1 MARAVGR
8 EDGYKFKKGTSR
20 SKHLKQNQ
28 DDKPKKWSKT
38 TSEERINR
46 LKQIIMTE
54 KELEKSMKIKEQRRS
69 KAEMIKN
76 FSLCDTLSTEIRG
89 LIKEKHVL
97 ENERKVLQR
106 KESQSKWFLKRK
118 SALQTEGE
126 KRNEQILLKRKPVS
140 MTLESMWSRKKEV
153 CSTIFDGQQVSS
165 MANDVVCLSSV
176 VPRATPNQA
185 EDDGDIEVLSPPVT
199 SVTPN
204 QAENDRDVEVLSPL
218 VTSVK
223 QNQAEDDRDIE
234 VLFLPVTSVTPNQA
248 HEDDRDIEILSPPV
262 TSVTPNQA
270 EDDGDIEV
278 LSTPVTSVTPNK
290 AEDDREIEVLSPP
303 VTSVTPNK
311 AEDKGHK
318 TSTEIEAS
326 AQDF

>member
-1 MARAVGR
+1 MARAVVR

-46 LKQIIMTE
+46 LKQITMTE

-106 KESQSKWFLKRK
+106 KESKWFLKRK

-176 VPRATPNQA
+176 
-185 EDDGDIEVLSPPVT
+185 VT

-290 AEDDREIEVLSPP
+290 AEDYREIEVLSPP

-318 TSTEIEAS
+318 TSTESEAS

>member
-106 KESQSKWFLKRK
+106 KESQSKWRRESQLCKLK
-118 SALQTEGE
+118 E
-126 KRNEQILLKRKPVS
+126 KNE
-140 MTLESMWSRKKEV
+140 MSR
-153 CSTIFDGQQVSS
+153 FY
-165 MANDVVCLSSV
+165 
-176 VPRATPNQA
+176 
-185 EDDGDIEVLSPPVT
+185 
-199 SVTPN
+199 
-204 QAENDRDVEVLSPL
+204 
-218 VTSVK
+218 
-223 QNQAEDDRDIE
+223 
-234 VLFLPVTSVTPNQA
+234 
-248 HEDDRDIEILSPPV
+248 
-262 TSVTPNQA
+262 
-270 EDDGDIEV
+270 
-278 LSTPVTSVTPNK
+278 
-290 AEDDREIEVLSPP
+290 
-303 VTSVTPNK
+303 
-311 AEDKGHK
+311 
-318 TSTEIEAS
+318 
-326 AQDF
+326 

>member
-1 MARAVGR
+1 
-8 EDGYKFKKGTSR
+8 
-20 SKHLKQNQ
+20 
-28 DDKPKKWSKT
+28 
-38 TSEERINR
+38 
-46 LKQIIMTE
+46 MTE

-140 MTLESMWSRKKEV
+140 MTLESMWSRKK
-153 CSTIFDGQQVSS
+153 VSS

-223 QNQAEDDRDIE
+223 QNQAEDVRDIK
-234 VLFLPVTSVTPNQA
+234 VLFLPVTSVTPNQV

-290 AEDDREIEVLSPP
+290 AED
-303 VTSVTPNK
+303 
-311 AEDKGHK
+311 KGHK
-318 TSTEIEAS
+318 TSTESEAS

>member
-1 MARAVGR
+1 M
-8 EDGYKFKKGTSR
+8 
-20 SKHLKQNQ
+20 
-28 DDKPKKWSKT
+28 
-38 TSEERINR
+38 SEERINR
-46 LKQIIMTE
+46 LQQITMTE

-106 KESQSKWFLKRK
+106 KESQPKWFLKRK

-153 CSTIFDGQQVSS
+153 CSTIFDGQQASL

-204 QAENDRDVEVLSPL
+204 QAENDRDVEVLS
-218 VTSVK
+218 
-223 QNQAEDDRDIE
+223 A
-234 VLFLPVTSVTPNQA
+234 
-248 HEDDRDIEILSPPV
+248 PV

-270 EDDGDIEV
+270 EDDRDVKV
-278 LSTPVTSVTPNK
+278 LSPLVTRVTPNK

-303 VTSVTPNK
+303 VTSVTPNQAHEDDRDIEVLSPPVTSVTPNEAEDDGDIEVLSTPVASVTPNK
-311 AEDKGHK
+311 AEDDKRH
-318 TSTEIEAS
+318 
-326 AQDF
+326 